1 MEKTSIF
8 GRVMTPIFDGRH
20 PWIWLIPTSKAI
32 NEDRLRIEGGI
43 VPNNLFEAVRKK
55 FKLSQSAKR
64 IRDNPTQ
71 VIIMLNKR

>member
-32 NEDRLRIEGGI
+32 NEDKLRIEGGI
-43 VPNNLFEAVRKK
+43 VPNNLFEAVRKNLSLVNRPK
-55 FKLSQSAKR
+55 ESGIIPPKL
-64 IRDNPTQ
+64 
-71 VIIMLNKR
+71 LEC